1 MLVIRNKDSI
11 FLPIYIRFGEIFL
24 AHGYFIPLLTE
35 PTLKSKACFKCLYL
49 TKIIPD
55 LCRCLE
61 YFSYLYIINQTEKL
75 CLERQIRILS

>member
-1 MLVIRNKDSI
+1 MMKINQFWYYEFCK
-11 FLPIYIRFGEIFL
+11 
-24 AHGYFIPLLTE
+24 FIAE
-35 PTLKSKACFKCLYL
+35 PTLKSKACLKCLYF